1 MAAEAVVG
9 VVVAV
14 VAVALVEV
22 LLLVVAP
29 VVDHPF
35 LLAVAS
41 VVNHPMEVQ
50 SGEGL
55 LLPLVLQLYLEAMFK
70 P

>member
-1 MAAEAVVG
+1 LLLRLTAAEAVVG

-29 VVDHPF
+29 VVDHP
-35 LLAVAS
+35 
-41 VVNHPMEVQ
+41 MEVQ
-50 SGEGL
+50 SGEDL

>member
-1 MAAEAVVG
+1 LLLRLTAVEAVVG

-29 VVDHPF
+29 VVDHP
-35 LLAVAS
+35 
-41 VVNHPMEVQ
+41 MEVQ
-50 SGEGL
+50 SGEDL